1 MADVIDLA
9 GDDAAPPPKRL
20 RQSDV
25 VDLCDDDEGDAPAPP
40 PAAMPRWKRQR
51 GVKRIL
57 GEVLDLQRQ
66 VARGEQPQLSRVRF
80 LDDDDPSVVRF
91 DVANFDDAL
100 PGGRQLNLDLAAL
113 ARHPRARGQ
122 AHITMEIRFPRA
134 YPDQPPFLRCVSP
147 RFVWYTGH
155 VTAGGAICTEA
166 LTLSG
171 TPRSWTPD
179 LSVEG
184 VLSSVLL
191 NFVDC
196 ESVVVRTA
204 SGPGGRSGPLRVDLD
219 GRFHPDVMREYSEH
233 EALAA
238 FERMRELHRRNGW

>member
-1 MADVIDLA
+1 MD
-9 GDDAAPPPKRL
+9 GSDA
-20 RQSDV
+20 S
-25 VDLCDDDEGDAPAPP
+25 
-40 PAAMPRWKRQR
+40 PRR
-51 GVKRIL
+51 GV
-57 GEVLDLQRQ
+57 G
-66 VARGEQPQLSRVRF
+66 
-80 LDDDDPSVVRF
+80 
-91 DVANFDDAL
+91 
-100 PGGRQLNLDLAAL
+100 
-113 ARHPRARGQ
+113 
-122 AHITMEIRFPRA
+122 
-134 YPDQPPFLRCVSP
+134 
-147 RFVWYTGH
+147 
-155 VTAGGAICTEA
+155 
-166 LTLSG
+166 TLSG

-238 FERMRELHRRNGW
+238 FERMREHHSDLAPRHIPGCRGTRVRLLVDVHAALRVCHGAALELRARRRVELQQRQL